1 MKNKPDISPDITIEE
16 LIDHY
21 PAANAFL
28 IGRGLPCIVC
38 GEPVWGTLKQL
49 AQDKKLNEDQILQ
62 LVEDLKS
69 HLRD

>member
-49 AQDKKLNEDQILQ
+49 ARDKKLNEDQILQ